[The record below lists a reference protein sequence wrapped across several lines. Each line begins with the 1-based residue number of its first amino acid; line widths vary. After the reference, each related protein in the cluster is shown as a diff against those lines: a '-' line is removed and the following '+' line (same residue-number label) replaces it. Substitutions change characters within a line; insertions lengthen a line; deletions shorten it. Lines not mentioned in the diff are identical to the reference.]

1 MVTFLS
7 ARDIARIVGE
17 VGARRFWS
25 RLVDYLRR
33 DFMRWDAFEKS
44 PRYASHSPRGVIELM
59 PTSDGEAFAFKF
71 VNGHPG
77 NTQFNLQTV
86 VAFGALADVET
97 GYPTLIADMT
107 LATAFRTGAT
117 SALAAAHLARPDSKT
132 MALIGLGAQSEF
144 QACAFHA
151 VLGVDRLRVF
161 DVDPDAV
168 EKFERNMADFGLTII
183 RCANA
188 RSAASRADIITTITA
203 DKKFATILADDGRF
217 AQAMVGRIRLDA
229 GDLQDPDLQW
239 AMLIG
244 AGLQTALLGVLWYAP
259 LLVAWDGLP
268 ASKAV
273 FFSAAAVLINWRAF
287 IAYGAAVMLLF
298 AFVLMLALGGAM
310 LFGGSG
316 AGHAN
321 SALFAVVWTLLPV
334 WFASSYLSYRDVFGT
349 GEAAK
354 SPTIPP

>member
-7 ARDIARIVGE
+7 ARDIAHIVADIGQ
-17 VGARRFWS
+17 RQFWS

-33 DFMRWDAFEKS
+33 DFVRWEAFEKS

-59 PTSDGEAFAFKF
+59 PTSDGEVFAFKF

-86 VAFGALADVET
+86 VAFGALADVAT

-161 DVDPDAV
+161 DIDPEAAD
-168 EKFERNMADFGLTII
+168 KFERNMADFDLTIV
-183 RCANA
+183 RCADA
-188 RSAASRADIITTITA
+188 RSAACGADIVTTITA
-203 DKKFATILADDGRF
+203 DKTSATILADDMVRPGTHINAVGGDCPGKTELARELLLRSEIFVEYAPQTRIEGEIQQLDSTHPVTELHEVFAGYRPGRTSEEAVTVFDSVGF
-217 AQAMVGRIRLDA
+217 AIEDFSILRLLR
-229 GDLQDPDLQW
+229 DLAREQ
-239 AMLIG
+239 G
-244 AGLQTALLGVLWYAP
+244 AGRQIALIAEPANPRDLFSLLHPRRTAQEE
-259 LLVAWDGLP
+259 VA
-268 ASKAV
+268 
-273 FFSAAAVLINWRAF
+273 
-287 IAYGAAVMLLF
+287 
-298 AFVLMLALGGAM
+298 
-310 LFGGSG
+310 
-316 AGHAN
+316 
-321 SALFAVVWTLLPV
+321 TLL
-334 WFASSYLSYRDVFGT
+334 RT
-349 GEAAK
+349 GEAA
-354 SPTIPP
+354 

>member
-17 VGARRFWS
+17 VGARRFWL
-25 RLVDYLRR
+25 RLVDYLRH

-77 NTQFNLQTV
+77 NTHFNLQTV

-161 DVDPDAV
+161 DVDADAV

-188 RSAASRADIITTITA
+188 RSAASGADIITTITA
-203 DKKFATILADDGRF
+203 DKKFATILADD
-217 AQAMVGRIRLDA
+217 MVQPGTHINA
-229 GDLQDPDLQW
+229 VGGDCPGKTELARELLLRSEICVEYAPQTRSEGEIQQLDPDHPVTELRDI
-239 AMLIG
+239 L
-244 AGLQTALLGVLWYAP
+244 
-259 LLVAWDGLP
+259 
-268 ASKAV
+268 
-273 FFSAAAVLINWRAF
+273 
-287 IAYGAAVMLLF
+287 
-298 AFVLMLALGGAM
+298 
-310 LFGGSG
+310 
-316 AGHAN
+316 AGHAGRT
-321 SALFAVVWTLLPV
+321 SKDAITIFDSVGFAIEDFSVLRLLRDLARETGVGRTIELIAEPADPKDLFSLLHPLD
-334 WFASSYLSYRDVFGT
+334 ADQEDVAT
-349 GEAAK
+349 RARTEQPA
-354 SPTIPP
+354 

>member
-17 VGARRFWS
+17 VGARRFWL

-77 NTQFNLQTV
+77 NTRFNLQTV

-168 EKFERNMADFGLTII
+168 EKFERNMADFGLTIV

-188 RSAASRADIITTITA
+188 RSAASGADIITTITA
-203 DKKFATILADDGRF
+203 DKKFATILADD
-217 AQAMVGRIRLDA
+217 MVGPGTHINAVGGDCPGKTELARDLLLRSEIFVEYAPQTRSEGEIQQLDPAHPVTELREILGGHQPGRTSKDAITIFDSVGFAIEDFSVLRLLRDLARETGVGRKIELIAEPADPKDLFSLLHPLDA
-229 GDLQDPDLQW
+229 EQED
-239 AMLIG
+239 
-244 AGLQTALLGVLWYAP
+244 
-259 LLVAWDGLP
+259 VATRVRTGQP
-268 ASKAV
+268 A
-273 FFSAAAVLINWRAF
+273 
-287 IAYGAAVMLLF
+287 
-298 AFVLMLALGGAM
+298 
-310 LFGGSG
+310 
-316 AGHAN
+316 
-321 SALFAVVWTLLPV
+321 
-334 WFASSYLSYRDVFGT
+334 
-349 GEAAK
+349 
-354 SPTIPP
+354 